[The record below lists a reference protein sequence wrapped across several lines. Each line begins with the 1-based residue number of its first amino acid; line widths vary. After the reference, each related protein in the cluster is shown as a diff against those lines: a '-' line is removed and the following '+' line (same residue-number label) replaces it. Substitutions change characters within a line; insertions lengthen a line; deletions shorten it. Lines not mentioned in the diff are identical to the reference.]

1 MKDMLPAWLTP
12 QEIDAILAKATEP
25 DSAELSAILEKSL
38 ALQPLGLAEVAALLR
53 VESKDGLRSIFEAA
67 DKVKQKV
74 YGDRVVLTAPLHLS
88 NHCGS
93 ECLYCANRR
102 SNTLIERKYMTP
114 PEMREAA
121 LHLIRQGHKRVILV
135 SGQLPNADVEYLT
148 EAVSIMYTVY
158 EDMGELRRVNINAGL
173 LSADDFRTLVRY
185 DIGTA
190 LIFQE
195 TYHEESYRAAH
206 KSGPKSNYFKRL
218 NGPDVAKEAG
228 VNEVGLGL
236 LLGLG
241 PWQFDL
247 LALTQHSAHL
257 LRLYGEGAH
266 TVFLF
271 RMRPAPGALLAPPY
285 ALRDADYLRCVA
297 ITRLALPTVGLI
309 LTTREPSGLWR
320 NGCSVGAS
328 QLITGSLANPYHDWN
343 EDAGEHGVLFPMSEN
358 LHVDEVVRFLLE
370 ECRHLPS
377 FCTACPRLGRVGTE
391 FNTIASDCG
400 MRSQCGPN
408 SIASFME
415 FLLHYATPYTRG
427 LGDRLIAEKLREL
440 TDGER
445 MAAVRM
451 LQKVLAGRVDE
462 FI

>member
-12 QEIDAILAKATEP
+12 QEIDTILARATEP
-25 DSAELSAILEKSL
+25 DSAALSAILDKSL
-38 ALQPLGLAEVAALLR
+38 ALQPLGPAEVAALLR
-53 VESKDGLRSIFEAA
+53 VDSKDGLRSIFEAA

-102 SNTLIERKYMTP
+102 SNKLIERKYMTP

-121 LHLIRQGHKRVILV
+121 LHLVRQGHKRVILV
-135 SGQLPNADVEYLT
+135 SGQLPNAEVEYLT

-158 EDMGELRRVNINAGL
+158 EELGELRRVNINAGV
-173 LSADDFRTLVRY
+173 LSEDDFRTLVNH
-185 DIGTA
+185 DIGTV

-218 NGPDVAKEAG
+218 NAPDVAKKAG
-228 VNEVGLGL
+228 VNEIGLGL

-241 PWQFDL
+241 PWEFDL
-247 LALTQHSAHL
+247 LALAQHSAHL

-266 TVFLF
+266 TVSLF
-271 RMRPAPGALLAPPY
+271 RMRPAPGARYTAPYP
-285 ALRDADYLRCVA
+285 LRDADYLRCVA
-297 ITRLALPTVGLI
+297 ITRLALPTAGLS

-320 NGCSVGAS
+320 NACSVGAS

-343 EDAGEHGVLFPMSEN
+343 DDAGDYGIRFPMSED

-377 FCTACPRLGRVGTE
+377 FCTACPRLGRVGAD
-391 FNTIASDCG
+391 FNAIASESG
-400 MRSQCGPN
+400 IRSQCGPN

-427 LGDRLIAEKLREL
+427 LGDRLIAEKLRAL
-440 TDGER
+440 TDSER

>member
-12 QEIDAILAKATEP
+12 QEIDSVLAKVAEP

-53 VESKDGLRSIFEAA
+53 VESKDGLRDIFETA

-74 YGDRVVLTAPLHLS
+74 YGDRIVLTAPLHLS

-102 SNTLIERKYMTP
+102 GNTLIERKYMTP

-121 LHLIRQGHKRVILV
+121 LHLVRQGHKRVILV
-135 SGQLPNADVEYLT
+135 SGQLPNADVEYLA
-148 EAVSIMYTVY
+148 EAVSVMYTVY
-158 EDMGELRRVNINAGL
+158 DDLGELRRVNINAGM
-173 LSADDFRTLVRY
+173 LSEEDFRTLVRY
-185 DIGTA
+185 DIGSM
-190 LIFQE
+190 LLFQE

-206 KSGPKSNYFKRL
+206 KSGPKSNYFRRL
-218 NGPDVAKEAG
+218 HGPDIAKQAG

-241 PWQFDL
+241 PWKFDL
-247 LALTQHSAHL
+247 LALAQHSAHL

-266 TVFLF
+266 TVSLF
-271 RMRPAPGALLAPPY
+271 RMRPAPGSDFMPPY
-285 ALRDADYLRCVA
+285 PLSDADFLRCVA
-297 ITRLALPTVGLI
+297 VARLALPTSGLI

-320 NGCSVGAS
+320 NGCSAGAS
-328 QLITGSLANPYHDWN
+328 QLITGSLANPYQDWN
-343 EDAGEHGVLFPMSEN
+343 EGAGEHGVKFPMSED

-370 ECRHLPS
+370 ESRHLPS
-377 FCTACPRLGRVGTE
+377 FCTACPRLGRIGNE
-391 FNTIASDCG
+391 FNAIASDCG

-415 FLLHYATPYTRG
+415 FLLRYATPYTRG
-427 LGDRLIAEKLREL
+427 LGDRLIAEKLRAMSE
-440 TDGER
+440 GER